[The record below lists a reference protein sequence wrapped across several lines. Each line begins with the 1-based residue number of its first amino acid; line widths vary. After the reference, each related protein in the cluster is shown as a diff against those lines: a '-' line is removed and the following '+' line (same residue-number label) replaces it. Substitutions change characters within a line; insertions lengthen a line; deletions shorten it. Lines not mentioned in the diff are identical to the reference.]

1 MSGASRSIAISTTTA
16 WVTDANGERAP
27 ERMLVAVRASAPVA
41 AMPPKNGATMLP
53 TPSATSSELGSCLVS
68 VTHAAVVLAAM
79 LLLAP
84 LIAYVPMASLAALM
98 VFVAWNMAELHNFLG
113 IVRVAPKSDVL
124 VLLTCYL
131 LTVFTDMVVA
141 VSVGFVLAAL
151 LFMRRMSE
159 LTESRL
165 RLDSSQEGGSTAV
178 PTGAL
183 LYEINGPLFFGAA
196 QKALRA
202 LGGRRDGFKVLI
214 IHLGRVPVIDAT
226 GLVAL
231 ENTISGALKARKE
244 VIIAGP
250 LPRPREIFDKAN
262 LEKKHAGLRITKDI
276 DAAVALAETLLADRK
291 TPLVVPTTPTT
302 PTMPA

>member
-1 MSGASRSIAISTTTA
+1 
-16 WVTDANGERAP
+16 
-27 ERMLVAVRASAPVA
+27 
-41 AMPPKNGATMLP
+41 
-53 TPSATSSELGSCLVS
+53 
-68 VTHAAVVLAAM
+68 M

-84 LIAYVPMASLAALM
+84 LVAYVPMASLAALL
-98 VFVAWNMAELHNFLG
+98 VYVALNMSELHNFMG
-113 IVRVAPKSDVL
+113 IVKVAPRSDVV
-124 VLLTCYL
+124 VLLTCFL

-165 RLDSSQEGGSTAV
+165 KLDASQEGGSTAV
-178 PTGAL
+178 PKGVL

-202 LGGRRDGFKVLI
+202 LGLQSKGAFQVLV

-231 ENTISGALKARKE
+231 ENTISGALQGTSATSSWP
-244 VIIAGP
+244 GP
-250 LPRPREIFDKAN
+250 LPRPREMFDKAE
-262 LEKKHAGLRITKDI
+262 LEHKYAGLRIVKDV
-276 DAAVALAETLLADRK
+276 DAAIALAESLLAARNPPPPTDR
-291 TPLVVPTTPTT
+291 
-302 PTMPA
+302 PAAGGVSGQRAWGCAASC

>member
-1 MSGASRSIAISTTTA
+1 
-16 WVTDANGERAP
+16 
-27 ERMLVAVRASAPVA
+27 
-41 AMPPKNGATMLP
+41 
-53 TPSATSSELGSCLVS
+53 
-68 VTHAAVVLAAM
+68 M

-124 VLLTCYL
+124 VLLTCFL
-131 LTVFTDMVVA
+131 LTVLTDMVIS
-141 VSVGFVLAAL
+141 VSVGFVLAAI

-165 RLDSSQEGGSTAV
+165 KLDASQEGGSTAV
-178 PTGAL
+178 PKGVL

-202 LGGRRDGFKVLI
+202 LGLQSKEAFKVLI

-231 ENTISGALKARKE
+231 ENTISGALKAKRQ
-244 VIIAGP
+244 VILAGP
-250 LPRPREIFDKAN
+250 LPRPRAVFEKAA
-262 LEKKHAGLRITKDI
+262 LDRKYPGLGIVKDV
-276 DAAVALAETLLADRK
+276 DAAIALAESLLAAHDA
-291 TPLVVPTTPTT
+291 P
-302 PTMPA
+302 PAAPPPAAP